1 MELLD
6 LIEGRRFMGR
16 EFIVW
21 LWFESELQET
31 NLVPTGVDPLA
42 LWLEAQITLVLEK
55 EESRLK
61 GAIPASSPEAKE
73 ALRQGKLPKEAKMRA
88 VRGER
93 EFVWTL
99 KADTLALSGLK
110 LPTQL
115 KKTDEKHEVFYE
127 RMMLLEDL
135 EASLSALYADFVV
148 LRLTDEWDD
157 DIVPLMQ
164 NWAYGEKPD
173 PDDYLRIK
181 NGILA
186 AKKGKKKRS

>member
-31 NLVPTGVDPLA
+31 NLQPTGVDPLA

-135 EASLSALYADFVV
+135 EASLAALYADFVH
-148 LRLTDEWDD
+148 LRLSDEWDD

-173 PDDYLRIK
+173 SSVYLGLK
-181 NGILA
+181 SSVLG
-186 AKKGKKKRS
+186 AKKSKRKKS

>member
-16 EFIVW
+16 EFVVW
-21 LWFESELQET
+21 LWFESEMQET
-31 NLVPTGVDPLA
+31 NLRPTGVDPCA
-42 LWLEAQITLVLEK
+42 MWLEAQITLVLEK

-73 ALRQGKLPKEAKMRA
+73 ALRQGKLPKEAKMRL
-88 VRGER
+88 VRGDR

-99 KADTLALSGLK
+99 KAESLGLSGLK

-115 KKTDEKHEVFYE
+115 KKTDEVHEVFYE

-135 EASLSALYADFVV
+135 DATLAALYADFVQ
-148 LRLTDEWDD
+148 LRLSDAWDD
-157 DIVPLMQ
+157 EIEPLMRS
-164 NWAYGEKPD
+164 WAHGEKPNLD
-173 PDDYLRIK
+173 AYL
-181 NGILA
+181 A
-186 AKKGKKKRS
+186 TKRSVLAEKRKRKR

>member
-21 LWFESELQET
+21 LWFESEMQET
-31 NLVPTGVDPLA
+31 NLRPTGVDPCSI
-42 LWLEAQITLVLEK
+42 WLEAQITLVLEK

-61 GAIPASSPEAKE
+61 GAIPTSSPEAKE
-73 ALRQGKLPKEAKMRA
+73 ALRQGKLPKEAKMRL
-88 VRGER
+88 VRGDR

-99 KADTLALSGLK
+99 KADSLGLSGLK

-135 EASLSALYADFVV
+135 DATLAALYTDYVH
-148 LRLTDEWDD
+148 LRLSDAWDD
-157 DIVPLMQ
+157 EIEPMMQ
-164 NWAYGEKPD
+164 SWAYGEKPD
-173 PDDYLRIK
+173 LEAYL
-181 NGILA
+181 A
-186 AKKGKKKRS
+186 TKRAVFAEKRKRKR

>member
-16 EFIVW
+16 EFVVW
-21 LWFESELQET
+21 LWFESEMQET
-31 NLVPTGVDPLA
+31 NLRPTGVDPCSI
-42 LWLEAQITLVLEK
+42 WLEAQITLVLEK

-73 ALRQGKLPKEAKMRA
+73 ALRQGKLPREAKMHL
-88 VRGER
+88 VRGDR
-93 EFVWTL
+93 EFTWTL
-99 KADTLALSGLK
+99 KADTLGLSGLK

-135 EASLSALYADFVV
+135 DATLAALYTDFVH
-148 LRLTDEWDD
+148 LRLSDEWYE
-157 DIVPLMQ
+157 DIEPLMQ
-164 NWAYGEKPD
+164 QWAYGEKPN
-173 PDDYLRIK
+173 PDAYLATKRTVLGEK
-181 NGILA
+181 RKR
-186 AKKGKKKRS
+186 KK

>member
-6 LIEGRRFMGR
+6 MIEGRRFMGR

-31 NLVPTGVDPLA
+31 NLAPTGVDPLA

-135 EASLSALYADFVV
+135 EASLTALYADFVV
-148 LRLTDEWDD
+148 LRLSDEWDD

-164 NWAYGEKPD
+164 DWAYGDKPD
-173 PDDYLRIK
+173 PDAYLSIK
-181 NGILA
+181 SAVIGT
-186 AKKGKKKRS
+186 KKGKKKRS

>member
-16 EFIVW
+16 EFVVW
-21 LWFESELQET
+21 LWFESEMQET
-31 NLVPTGVDPLA
+31 NLHPTGVDPVSM
-42 LWLEAQITLVLEK
+42 WLEAQITLVLEK

-73 ALRQGKLPKEAKMRA
+73 ALRQGKLPKEAKMRL

-93 EFVWTL
+93 EYAWTL
-99 KADTLALSGLK
+99 KADSLGLSGLK

-115 KKTDEKHEVFYE
+115 KKNDEKHEVFYE

-135 EASLSALYADFVV
+135 EASLSALFADFVR
-148 LRLTDEWDD
+148 LRLADPWDD
-157 DIVPLMQ
+157 EVVPLMKS
-164 NWAYGEKPD
+164 WAHGEKVDAGP
-173 PDDYLRIK
+173 YL
-181 NGILA
+181 A
-186 AKKGKKKRS
+186 TKRAVLGEKRKRKR

>member
-16 EFIVW
+16 EFVVW
-21 LWFESELQET
+21 LWFESEIQET
-31 NLVPTGVDPLA
+31 NLHPTGVDPVSM
-42 LWLEAQITLVLEK
+42 WLEAQITLVLEK

-73 ALRQGKLPKEAKMRA
+73 ALRQGKLPKEAKMRL

-93 EFVWTL
+93 EYTWTL
-99 KADTLALSGLK
+99 KADSLGLAGLK

-115 KKTDEKHEVFYE
+115 KKNDEKHEVFYE

-135 EASLSALYADFVV
+135 DATLAALYADFVR
-148 LRLTDEWDD
+148 LRLSDVWDSAV
-157 DIVPLMQ
+157 VPEMDR
-164 NWAYGEKPD
+164 WAHGEKPD
-173 PDDYLRIK
+173 ADGYLATKRAV
-181 NGILA
+181 LA
-186 AKKGKKKRS
+186 EKKKKKR

>member
-31 NLVPTGVDPLA
+31 NLAPTGVDPLA

-88 VRGER
+88 IRGER

-148 LRLTDEWDD
+148 LRLSDEWDD

-164 NWAYGEKPD
+164 NWAYGDKPE
-173 PDDYLRIK
+173 PDDYLRVK
-181 NGILA
+181 TGILA
-186 AKKGKKKRS
+186 AKKGKKKR

>member
-21 LWFESELQET
+21 LWFESEMQET
-31 NLVPTGVDPLA
+31 NLRPTGVDPVS

-73 ALRQGKLPKEAKMRA
+73 ALRQGKLPKEAKMRLT
-88 VRGER
+88 RGDR

-99 KADTLALSGLK
+99 KADSLGLSGLK

-135 EASLSALYADFVV
+135 EAALSALYTDFVH
-148 LRLTDEWDD
+148 LRLADEWDD

-164 NWAYGEKPD
+164 TWAYGEKPD
-173 PDDYLRIK
+173 LGTYLGTK
-181 NGILA
+181 NMVLA
-186 AKKGKKKRS
+186 AKRGKKKR

>member
-16 EFIVW
+16 EFVVW
-21 LWFESELQET
+21 LWFESEMQET
-31 NLVPTGVDPLA
+31 NLHPTGADPVSM
-42 LWLEAQITLVLEK
+42 WLEAQITLVLEK

-73 ALRQGKLPKEAKMRA
+73 ALRQGKLPKEAKMRL
-88 VRGER
+88 VRGDR

-99 KADTLALSGLK
+99 KADSLALSGLK

-115 KKTDEKHEVFYE
+115 KKNDEKHEVFYE

-135 EASLSALYADFVV
+135 ETSLSALYADFVR
-148 LRLTDEWDD
+148 LRLADPWDD
-157 DIVPLMQ
+157 EVVPLITS
-164 NWAYGEKPD
+164 WAHGEKPD
-173 PDDYLRIK
+173 AGAYL
-181 NGILA
+181 A
-186 AKKGKKKRS
+186 TKRAVLGEKRKRKR

>member
-1 MELLD
+1 MDLLD

-16 EFIVW
+16 EFVVW
-21 LWFESELQET
+21 LWFESEMQET
-31 NLVPTGVDPLA
+31 NLTATGVDPCSM
-42 LWLEAQITLVLEK
+42 WLEAQITLVLEK

-73 ALRQGKLPKEAKMRA
+73 ALRQGKLPKEAKMRL
-88 VRGER
+88 VRGDR
-93 EFVWTL
+93 QYVWTL
-99 KADTLALSGLK
+99 KADTLGLSGLK

-135 EASLSALYADFVV
+135 DATLAALYTDFVH
-148 LRLTDEWDD
+148 LRLSDAWDD
-157 DIVPLMQ
+157 EIEPLMQ

-173 PDDYLRIK
+173 LGAYL
-181 NGILA
+181 A
-186 AKKGKKKRS
+186 TKRSVLAEKRKRKR

>member
-21 LWFESELQET
+21 LWFESEMQET
-31 NLVPTGVDPLA
+31 NLRPTGVDPCA
-42 LWLEAQITLVLEK
+42 IWLEAQITLVLEK

-73 ALRQGKLPKEAKMRA
+73 ALRQGKLPREAKMRM
-88 VRGER
+88 VRGDR

-99 KADTLALSGLK
+99 KADSLGLSGLK

-135 EASLSALYADFVV
+135 DATLAALYTDFVH
-148 LRLTDEWDD
+148 LRLSDAWDD
-157 DIVPLMQ
+157 EIELMMQ
-164 NWAYGEKPD
+164 NWAHGEKPELET
-173 PDDYLRIK
+173 YLATKR
-181 NGILA
+181 GVLA
-186 AKKGKKKRS
+186 EKRKRKR

>member
-31 NLVPTGVDPLA
+31 NLAPTGVDPLA

-148 LRLTDEWDD
+148 LRLSDEWDD

-164 NWAYGEKPD
+164 NWAYGDKPE
-173 PDDYLRIK
+173 PDDYLRVK
-181 NGILA
+181 TGIMA
-186 AKKGKKKRS
+186 AKKGKKKR

>member
-16 EFIVW
+16 EFVVW
-21 LWFESELQET
+21 LWFESEMQET
-31 NLVPTGVDPLA
+31 NLQPTGADPVSM
-42 LWLEAQITLVLEK
+42 WLEAQITLVLEK

-73 ALRQGKLPKEAKMRA
+73 ALRQGKLPKEAKMRL

-93 EFVWTL
+93 EYAWTL
-99 KADTLALSGLK
+99 KADSLALSGLK

-115 KKTDEKHEVFYE
+115 KKNDEKHEVFYE

-135 EASLSALYADFVV
+135 ETSLSALYADFVR
-148 LRLTDEWDD
+148 LRLADPWDD
-157 DIVPLMQ
+157 EIVPLMKS
-164 NWAYGEKPD
+164 WAYGEKAD
-173 PDDYLRIK
+173 AGAYL
-181 NGILA
+181 A
-186 AKKGKKKRS
+186 TKRAVLGEKRKRKR

>member
-6 LIEGRRFMGR
+6 LVEGRRFMGR
-16 EFIVW
+16 EFVVW
-21 LWFESELQET
+21 LWFESEMQET
-31 NLVPTGVDPLA
+31 NLRPTGVDPVS

-73 ALRQGKLPKEAKMRA
+73 ALRQGKLPKEAKMHLQ
-88 VRGER
+88 RGDR
-93 EFVWTL
+93 EFTWTL

-135 EASLSALYADFVV
+135 EATLSALYADFVP
-148 LRLTDEWDD
+148 LRLSDEWDD
-157 DIVPLMQ
+157 DIVPMMQ
-164 NWAYGEKPD
+164 SWAYGDKPD
-173 PDDYLRIK
+173 EAAYLAIK
-181 NGILA
+181 QSVLA
-186 AKKGKKKRS
+186 AKRKKKKS

>member
-31 NLVPTGVDPLA
+31 NLRPTGVDPCA
-42 LWLEAQITLVLEK
+42 VWLEAQITLVLEK

-73 ALRQGKLPKEAKMRA
+73 ALRQGKLPKEAKMRM
-88 VRGER
+88 VRGDH

-99 KADTLALSGLK
+99 KADTLGLSGLK

-127 RMMLLEDL
+127 RMMLLEELDATL
-135 EASLSALYADFVV
+135 AALYADYVI
-148 LRLTDEWDD
+148 LRLSDTWDD
-157 DIVPLMQ
+157 EIEPMMQ
-164 NWAYGEKPD
+164 NWAYGEKPELEA
-173 PDDYLRIK
+173 Y
-181 NGILA
+181 LA
-186 AKKGKKKRS
+186 AKRSVFAEKRKRKR

>member
-21 LWFESELQET
+21 LWFESEMQET
-31 NLVPTGVDPLA
+31 NLRPTGVDPVS

-73 ALRQGKLPKEAKMRA
+73 ALRQGKLPKEAKMRLT
-88 VRGER
+88 RGDR

-99 KADTLALSGLK
+99 KADTLGLSGLK

-135 EASLSALYADFVV
+135 EAALSALYVDFVH
-148 LRLTDEWDD
+148 LRLADEWDD

-164 NWAYGEKPD
+164 TWAYGEKPD
-173 PDDYLRIK
+173 LGTYLGTK
-181 NGILA
+181 SMVLA
-186 AKKGKKKRS
+186 AKRGKKKR

>member
-6 LIEGRRFMGR
+6 LVEGRRFMGR
-16 EFIVW
+16 EFVVW
-21 LWFESELQET
+21 LWFESEMQET
-31 NLVPTGVDPLA
+31 NLRPTGVDPCS

-73 ALRQGKLPKEAKMRA
+73 ALRQGKLPREAKMRL
-88 VRGER
+88 VRGDR

-99 KADTLALSGLK
+99 KADTLGLSGLK

-115 KKTDEKHEVFYE
+115 KKDDEKHEVFYE

-135 EASLSALYADFVV
+135 DATLAALYADFVQ
-148 LRLTDEWDD
+148 LRLSDAWDE
-157 DIVPLMQ
+157 DIEPLMQ
-164 NWAYGEKPD
+164 SWAHGEKPD
-173 PDDYLRIK
+173 ADAYLVAK
-181 NGILA
+181 SAVLA
-186 AKKGKKKRS
+186 AKRGKRKR

>member
-16 EFIVW
+16 EFVVW
-21 LWFESELQET
+21 LWFESEMQET
-31 NLVPTGVDPLA
+31 NLHPTGVDPLSM
-42 LWLEAQITLVLEK
+42 WLEAQITLVLEK

-73 ALRQGKLPKEAKMRA
+73 ALRQGKLPKEAKMRL

-93 EFVWTL
+93 EYAWTL
-99 KADTLALSGLK
+99 KADSLGLSGLK

-115 KKTDEKHEVFYE
+115 KKNDEKHEVFYE

-135 EASLSALYADFVV
+135 DASLAALFADFVRM
-148 LRLTDEWDD
+148 RLSEPWDD
-157 DIVPLMQ
+157 EVVPLMKS
-164 NWAYGEKPD
+164 WAHGEKPD
-173 PDDYLRIK
+173 AGAYL
-181 NGILA
+181 A
-186 AKKGKKKRS
+186 TKRAVLGEKRKRKR